1 MSRHAGAARERTLDE
16 RLAEDQDRV
25 IRQLRGR
32 LVAPPNPTL
41 RVPPI
46 QSHLA
51 LRNADRLEEVAGDG
65 EADDDEWA
73 PLELPDEIATAEA
86 GKDKDKSDIPFPRGR
101 GTTAK

>member
-1 MSRHAGAARERTLDE
+1 
-16 RLAEDQDRV
+16 
-25 IRQLRGR
+25 
-32 LVAPPNPTL
+32 
-41 RVPPI
+41 
-46 QSHLA
+46 
-51 LRNADRLEEVAGDG
+51 VAGDG